1 MQRET
6 NAYIKWMDT
15 CIKLEYLQPVVVQ
28 VAVKKVS
35 WRMQRE
41 TNAYIKWMDTCI
53 KLEYLQPV
61 VVQVAVKKV
70 SWRMQRETNA
80 YIKWMAQ
87 EKQGVIT
94 DLSGIPW
101 LFLPRALARLCA
113 EPNLRGYRKR
123 RWNGVL
129 VRHGSP
135 GVAPALCLVQAD
147 VVFTVHIVKI
157 ISLNRPITVTGDSF
171 LIVRRGNGV

>member
-1 MQRET
+1 MV
-6 NAYIKWMDT
+6 KD
-15 CIKLEYLQPVVVQ
+15 LFLHPS
-28 VAVKKVS
+28 VASYAEVS
-35 WRMQRE
+35 E
-41 TNAYIKWMDTCI
+41 HYPCLLT
-53 KLEYLQPV
+53 
-61 VVQVAVKKV
+61 
-70 SWRMQRETNA
+70 
-80 YIKWMAQ
+80 Q

-113 EPNLRGYRKR
+113 EPNLCGYRKR

-129 VRHGSP
+129 VRHGTP
-135 GVAPALCLVQAD
+135 GVAPALRLAFHTD
-147 VVFTVHIVKI
+147 VVFTVDIVKI

>member
-1 MQRET
+1 MELLHLLLEEEGQQRGISCGT
-6 NAYIKWMDT
+6 NSAGGAQSARVCY
-15 CIKLEYLQPVVVQ
+15 LESVSVLNMKRGRCHQCQ
-28 VAVKKVS
+28 VTKTEHPHHTSFA
-35 WRMQRE
+35 
-41 TNAYIKWMDTCI
+41 CG
-53 KLEYLQPV
+53 
-61 VVQVAVKKV
+61 
-70 SWRMQRETNA
+70 
-80 YIKWMAQ
+80 

-129 VRHGSP
+129 VRHGTP